1 MDIKF
6 VVITA
11 MNKDE
16 LTFMKEY
23 VITLESENDSKN
35 RERAM
40 LQRQLDSLLNENNQL
55 RLLRPSNDSQIIV
68 EKNAEIS
75 TLIKQIQDQNREI

>member
-1 MDIKF
+1 VAIIF

-16 LTFMKEY
+16 LTLLKEY
-23 VITLESENDSKN
+23 VNTLESENDSKN

-40 LQRQLDSLLNENNQL
+40 LQRQVDTLLNENNQL
-55 RLLRPSNDSQIIV
+55 RSLRPSNDSQLIS
-68 EKNAEIS
+68 EKN
-75 TLIKQIQDQNREI
+75 R

>member
-35 RERAM
+35 RERA
-40 LQRQLDSLLNENNQL
+40 
-55 RLLRPSNDSQIIV
+55 NDSQIIV